1 MRPRQGREDMKVQN
15 IKTNASAHGNEAA
28 RKKYYCELNRDNSC
42 ESAFLRLSG
51 GRHIAIDLY
60 VEFDNIYFDI

>member
-28 RKKYYCELNRDNSC
+28 RKKYYCELNRDNTFPFIFTTKWRPTHCNRS
-42 ESAFLRLSG
+42 LR
-51 GRHIAIDLY
+51 R
-60 VEFDNIYFDI
+60 VR

>member
-28 RKKYYCELNRDNSC
+28 RKKYYYELNRDNT
-42 ESAFLRLSG
+42 FP
-51 GRHIAIDLY
+51 
-60 VEFDNIYFDI
+60 FM